1 MSLRW
6 PLVAACLLLSASLCA
21 STPTAWEMTSYQDFL
36 KGRISGLALSKEGTL
51 TPGFSPKI
59 VFDPQE
65 AQVWSA
71 ARAADGTVVLGT
83 ASRGRLYQV
92 SPAGTGTLLWT
103 APEPAIFAVA
113 AEPSGSFLAA
123 TSPNGKI
130 YRIQRNG
137 QAAVLFDPQTRYLWS
152 LEVAPDGTIY
162 AGSGD
167 GGRIFRISP
176 SGRGEIYGQTGQTHV
191 TALALD
197 PQGRLLA
204 GTEPGGILFRFAA
217 AQQPV
222 ALYDSPLAE
231 IRRILPQ
238 PDGSILIAAM
248 GATSSQ
254 RFQSAAPLPATAT
267 PTVQGP
273 AISITITDADA
284 ARNAIDFKAPQPAAS
299 AATTPAAAVTDFSTP
314 ATEKSAVVRLL
325 PDLTPVPVWSSKDE
339 NAYDLQAA
347 GPNVRIA
354 TDSSGRVYEVD
365 PRRAVSLLSQTEGT
379 EWIRLLDGE
388 LGVTA
393 LAGRLFRFTT
403 QDPVTYE
410 SPVHDAGHPA
420 RWGRLT
426 PVTSGSGPIRFQV
439 RSGNS
444 ASPGTGWSDWKN
456 AETPLTV
463 GFARYLQW
471 KAEWDRGSTA
481 SLHGVTVS
489 YQSQNRAPE
498 VRSLTASASYDSAPT
513 TKIPTSTGSTAT
525 YSVTVT
531 DTAET
536 TSSTPAGTPS
546 QTMARQTVPRVIL
559 IWVAEDEDGDRL
571 RYDLHVRGLSET
583 VWRPVKLQLS
593 ETTYSFDPEVLGEGR
608 FLFRVRASDA
618 ASNSPETSLETDFL
632 SAPVLLDFT
641 PPIVDSPSI
650 QRGSGGLDVTVTAR
664 DAVSPLRRCEVS
676 VNGGPWQILTAADG
690 IADSL
695 EETFQGRIPG
705 EVPAG
710 SVLVFRVQDA
720 ADNPA
725 LRRVSAP

>member
-1 MSLRW
+1 MILRW
-6 PLVAACLLLSASLCA
+6 LLLAACLPA

-51 TPGFSPKI
+51 TPGFSPET

-92 SPAGTGTLLWT
+92 SPTGAGTLLWT

-113 AEPSGSFLAA
+113 VEPSGSFLAA

-130 YRIQRNG
+130 YRVQRNG
-137 QAAVLFDPQTRYLWS
+137 QAAVLIDPQARYLWS

-167 GGRIFRISP
+167 AGRIFRIPP

-197 PQGRLLA
+197 AQGRLLA

-248 GATSSQ
+248 GATSAQ
-254 RFQSAAPLPATAT
+254 RLQSATPVPATTT

-284 ARNAIDFKAPQPAAS
+284 ARNAIDFKAPQPTPP
-299 AATTPAAAVTDFSTP
+299 AATTPASAVTDFT
-314 ATEKSAVVRLL
+314 ATAAEKSAVVRLL
-325 PDLTPVPVWSSKDE
+325 PDLTPIPVWSSKDE
-339 NAYDLQAA
+339 NAYDLQTA
-347 GPNVRIA
+347 GANVRIA
-354 TDSSGRVYEVD
+354 TDSSGRLYEVD
-365 PRRAVSLLSQTEGT
+365 PRRAVSLLTQSEGT
-379 EWIRLLDGE
+379 EWIRLLDGGF
-388 LGVTA
+388 GVTA
-393 LAGRLFRFTT
+393 LAGRLFRFTPR
-403 QDPVTYE
+403 DPVTYQ
-410 SPVHDAGHPA
+410 SPVHDAGYPA

-426 PVTSGSGPIRFQV
+426 PFTSGTGGIRFQV
-439 RSGNS
+439 RAGNS
-444 ASPGTGWSDWKN
+444 ASPDAGWSDWKS
-456 AETPLTV
+456 AEPPLTV

-471 KAEWDRGSTA
+471 RAEWDRGSSA

-489 YQSQNRAPE
+489 YLRQNRAPE
-498 VRSLTASASYDSAPT
+498 IRSLTASASYDSAPT
-513 TKIPTSTGSTAT
+513 TKVPTSTGSTAT

-531 DTAET
+531 DTDET

-559 IWVAEDEDGDRL
+559 IWVAEDPDGDRL
-571 RYDLHVRGLSET
+571 RYDLHVRGLSEST
-583 VWRPVKLQLS
+583 WRPVKLQFT
-593 ETTYSFDPEVLGEGR
+593 ETNYSFDPEALGEGR
-608 FLFRVRASDA
+608 FLFRIRASDGD
-618 ASNSPETSLETDFL
+618 SNPPETSIETDFL

-641 PPIVDSPSI
+641 PPAVESHSI
-650 QRGSGGLDVTVTAR
+650 QRVSGGLDVTLTAR
-664 DAVSPLRRCEVS
+664 DTVSPVRRCEVS
-676 VNGGPWQILTAADG
+676 LNGGPWQILTAADG

-695 EETFQGRIPG
+695 EETFRGRIPG
-705 EVPAG
+705 EVPPG
-710 SVLVFRVQDA
+710 SVVVFRVQDA

-725 LRRVSAP
+725 LRRVPVP